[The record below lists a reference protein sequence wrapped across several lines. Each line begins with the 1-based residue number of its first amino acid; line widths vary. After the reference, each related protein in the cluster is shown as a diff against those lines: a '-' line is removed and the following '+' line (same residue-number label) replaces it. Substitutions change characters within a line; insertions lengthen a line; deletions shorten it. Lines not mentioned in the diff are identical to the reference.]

1 MVPPAEDNEET
12 EETTARSEQ
21 TSRLQDLLRNFR
33 LEDILT
39 TGLHSQDFTFYRSDY
54 LLVRVKL
61 FALLFGIATPAWIPL
76 DTMLLPSHSWIPMA
90 GLRILTGAAF
100 LLLAWLGTRR
110 RSLPRARFA
119 LCALVAIPAL
129 FYMGSRLILGPQDLE
144 GAMIGYRFLPFVL
157 IAGGAIFPLAL
168 AEGAAIMAP
177 VYAAVL
183 VVYAA
188 FGELLDL
195 RSLGTLWLMALLSG
209 IALWA
214 QSAQLYTL
222 LGLYRQATLD
232 PLTGLFNRRALF
244 RQLKTELSRAQRHD
258 GQLSVLLFDLDHF
271 KHIND
276 VYGHPVGDEVLRHVA
291 VLLRQ
296 QCRDEDIIGRYGGEE
311 FIVVALETSADA
323 ATAMAERIRQTIAHS
338 PLRISHG
345 ELHLSTSVGVTQW
358 QGGEDEQTLMA
369 RVDCALYEA
378 KDAGRDRVV
387 TVDSSLDPSDYNCE
401 PLQGAGE
408 S

>member
-1 MVPPAEDNEET
+1 MVPPAEDT
-12 EETTARSEQ
+12 EDAQAAAKAEG

-33 LEDILT
+33 LEDILAT
-39 TGLHSQDFTFYRSDY
+39 SLHSQDFTFYRSDY
-54 LLVRVKL
+54 LLVRVRL
-61 FALLFGIATPAWIPL
+61 FALLFGIATPVWIPM
-76 DTMLLPSHSWIPMA
+76 DTLLLPAPYWVPMA
-90 GLRILTGAAF
+90 GLRAVTGLAF
-100 LLLAWLGTRR
+100 LLLAFLGTRR
-110 RSLPRARFA
+110 RSLFRARLA
-119 LCALVAIPAL
+119 LLALISIPAL
-129 FYMGSRLILGPQDLE
+129 FYLGSRLILGPQDLE

-168 AEGAAIMAP
+168 AEGIGIMVP
-177 VYAAVL
+177 VYATVL
-183 VVYAA
+183 LVYTL

-244 RQLKTELSRAQRHD
+244 RQLKTELARAKRQDQR
-258 GQLSVLLFDLDHF
+258 LSVLLFDLDHF

-291 VLLRQ
+291 SLLRQ
-296 QCRDEDIIGRYGGEE
+296 QVREEDIIGRYGGEE
-311 FIVVALETSADA
+311 FIIIALDSDANA
-323 ATAMAERIRQTIAHS
+323 ATVMAERIRHAVHQS
-338 PLRISHG
+338 PLPMASG
-345 ELHLSTSVGVTQW
+345 ELPLSTSVGVTQW
-358 QGGEDEQTLMA
+358 EPDEDEENLMA

-378 KDAGRDRVV
+378 KDSGRDRVV
-387 TVDSSLDPSDYNCE
+387 TVDSSVDPSEHGCE
-401 PLQGAGE
+401 PFAE
-408 S
+408 SSGP